1 MSAAG
6 CVLDPVACVAGGVAQ
21 NVAGNVANSI
31 ITSWANDFAH
41 AEAQMLSV
49 LMAAWVSVPTPDLSS
64 SASTVQ
70 FLQTSLQYFVGA
82 VGVVSLMIAAGRM
95 MWSLRVDPVKEALAG
110 VGRLVVVSGAGLA
123 GITLLSQ
130 AGDAFST
137 WILDQA
143 SGGDPGATMST
154 MGAMT
159 VEAFTASSLVIV
171 LCLFAI
177 LGFLVQLLLLIVRS
191 ALLVVLAGVW
201 PLSAAASMTP
211 TGNQWFKKNVSWI
224 LAFLLFK
231 PVAAIIYAA
240 AIEAYTSSSDA
251 MGVIVGIVLL
261 VLATLTLPAL
271 MRFVVPMVSAVGNIS
286 TVTAANAAIGAATGA
301 VAIVATGGAAAP
313 LVATGLGS
321 SASSIGKS
329 ATAGDGG
336 GGGVAGGAG
345 PSPPAPPPPAG
356 TNPGSAEG
364 VAGSVPEG
372 AAPASSGAG
381 TAPGRANG
389 VANGR
394 VD

>member
-1 MSAAG
+1 MSTLTCVVSPAACLAGDAAG
-6 CVLDPVACVAGGVAQ
+6 AVAS
-21 NVAGNVANSI
+21 SI

-49 LMAAWVSVPTPDLSS
+49 LMAGWVSVPTPDLSS
-64 SASTVQ
+64 SASTVH
-70 FLQTSLQYFVGA
+70 FLQSSLEYFVGA
-82 VGVVSLMIAAGRM
+82 VGVVSLIIAAGRM
-95 MWSLRVDPVKEALAG
+95 MWSLRADPVKEALAG
-110 VGRLVVVSGAGLA
+110 VGRLIVVSGAGVA

-143 SGGDPGATMST
+143 SGGDPSATMSS

-159 VEAFTASSLVIV
+159 VGAFTASSLVIV

-240 AIEAYTSSSDA
+240 GIEAYTASSDA
-251 MGVIVGIVLL
+251 IGVIVGIVLL

-271 MRFVVPMVSAVGNIS
+271 MRFVVPMVSAVGNVS
-286 TVTAANAAIGAATGA
+286 
-301 VAIVATGGAAAP
+301 
-313 LVATGLGS
+313 
-321 SASSIGKS
+321 
-329 ATAGDGG
+329 TAGSREPPSEWRQ
-336 GGGVAGGAG
+336 V
-345 PSPPAPPPPAG
+345 PSPLSPPA
-356 TNPGSAEG
+356 E
-364 VAGSVPEG
+364 
-372 AAPASSGAG
+372 
-381 TAPGRANG
+381 R
-389 VANGR
+389 R
-394 VD
+394 RR